1 MPDRTQ
7 MLIAYDG
14 SDDAAAA
21 IRTAAQLLPDADAAI
36 VYVHDATVAAEQ
48 ASLARV
54 ALPDSL
60 IAGAARKYERAAEE
74 AAEAIAER
82 GRGVAAEA
90 GLDVGTVVQRANSA
104 WRGICDAG
112 EQRSADLI
120 VCGARGHGGL
130 ARAYLGST
138 SSSLLHHSPR
148 PLLVVPPGE
157 HDLGGPVVIGYDA
170 SDGARAA
177 VRMAATLFP
186 GREAVVV
193 HAWSSPVRRSFV
205 GAALLAAPLEEISET
220 AGDLDELFA
229 GHARDLADEGST
241 LARELGLAAR
251 SRAFESGSAGWRGL
265 AAAAETERAA
275 LLVVGCRGRGA
286 VASTVLGSVSSG
298 VVHNAGLPVLVNRGP

>member
-177 VRMAATLFP
+177 VRTAATLFP

-229 GHARDLADEGST
+229 GRGTSPTRAR
-241 LARELGLAAR
+241 RW
-251 SRAFESGSAGWRGL
+251 RASSGSQRDRGRSSPVPQAGAGWPRRPRPSGPRCSSSAAV
-265 AAAAETERAA
+265 AAAPSHRPCWGPSRRASCTTPA
-275 LLVVGCRGRGA
+275 CRCW
-286 VASTVLGSVSSG
+286 
-298 VVHNAGLPVLVNRGP
+298 